1 MYYNAESFQMA
12 VTVDTFIFSLFS
24 RVHIHTWEKDNQI
37 LSELDKLILRFTGGG
52 EKHAKKPVRF
62 RKRKLI
68 KGENE
73 MEDMKIIFYDFPHRY
88 EIIF

>member
-1 MYYNAESFQMA
+1 M
-12 VTVDTFIFSLFS
+12 
-24 RVHIHTWEKDNQI
+24 
-37 LSELDKLILRFTGGG
+37 G
-52 EKHAKKPVRF
+52 KHAKKPVRF
-62 RKRKLI
+62 RKRKLII